1 MEENPEGV
9 TALLR
14 AKEIA
19 HDLAR
24 AEKPQQAERLSEVI
38 WAGVRERL
46 EAAPAG
52 QGGHTDGKGGIGRV
66 SDADGYVYEM
76 ARRRRPAWYWVAAG
90 LAGILLIGAGIVY
103 YRPGDRPVAPV
114 LPKVATVLVQQD
126 LQRTN
131 QTIKDQVVYLVDGS
145 KVILQPGARIRHAVF
160 LQKDKREVYLDGDAF
175 FEVTKDAGRPFYVY
189 TRDLMVR
196 VLGTSFRVTT
206 DKHSG
211 DVLVQVRSGKVSVYH
226 KTDPPQQ
233 QLILERDQ
241 QALYS
246 EQTHHFV
253 QSITDKQ
260 YLLPDSISIGRA
272 LPFHF
277 EEAPVVNIFQTL
289 EDAYGIP
296 LHYDSKTF
304 SSCVI
309 TTSLTDETFEEKLK
323 IICEAIGAT
332 YRIKED
338 GVFIEGKP
346 CK

>member
-1 MEENPEGV
+1 
-9 TALLR
+9 
-14 AKEIA
+14 
-19 HDLAR
+19 
-24 AEKPQQAERLSEVI
+24 
-38 WAGVRERL
+38 
-46 EAAPAG
+46 
-52 QGGHTDGKGGIGRV
+52 
-66 SDADGYVYEM
+66 
-76 ARRRRPAWYWVAAG
+76 
-90 LAGILLIGAGIVY
+90 
-103 YRPGDRPVAPV
+103 
-114 LPKVATVLVQQD
+114 
-126 LQRTN
+126 
-131 QTIKDQVVYLVDGS
+131 
-145 KVILQPGARIRHAVF
+145 
-160 LQKDKREVYLDGDAF
+160 
-175 FEVTKDAGRPFYVY
+175 
-189 TRDLMVR
+189 
-196 VLGTSFRVTT
+196 
-206 DKHSG
+206 
-211 DVLVQVRSGKVSVYH
+211 VYH

-260 YLLPDSISIGRA
+260 YLLPDSISAGRA
-272 LPFHF
+272 LSFHF